1 VLWLEGLWLD
11 ELAELNELELELEL
25 ELVLEVELELL
36 LYDVSEL
43 SDDLDDAVLRLER
56 DCELSEDGVLDDW
69 LVAVEAVDADDSEL
83 GVSDDL
89 ELDEDELELGVRE
102 LSELGEDNEDETVTV
117 TSYFAGLVM
126 DAQGNRNTNALT
138 PANTPV
144 TFSQARF
151 CYVLVINRDSN
162 SGYPAGKMVT
172 LRDNGFTLSDQQS
185 GTKQITY
192 PLLDLLPMGGIPTG
206 PQRHL
211 NDSPGVIGGGYSFA
225 TPLPTDYPTMVTLNL
240 QDLFRT
246 APNQ

>member
-1 VLWLEGLWLD
+1 MQTIGNPNDDPTSNVVTMVQMQIRNGSQLWVYWSEAVTD
-11 ELAELNELELELEL
+11 TNS
-25 ELVLEVELELL
+25 
-36 LYDVSEL
+36 YSHIPVSEWITLNTDGGSESAGALTVQSEIGTSTNITKFNL
-43 SDDLDDAVLRLER
+43 SRTVNA
-56 DCELSEDGVLDDW
+56 
-69 LVAVEAVDADDSEL
+69 
-83 GVSDDL
+83 
-89 ELDEDELELGVRE
+89 
-102 LSELGEDNEDETVTV
+102 DETVTV

-246 APNQ
+246 APDQ